1 VTDMHIAPQN
11 SCACYGQLRVEPSI
25 GHDGAGVDRAPRW
38 IGLRAPISTRSSVR
52 GNIMCFLRVTPLAA
66 VAACTAIALAAPSA
80 VAEVHGPST
89 DSIVSRNGFT
99 YGGPSVATP
108 ATQLSGILF
117 LAAASPSSTRL
128 MPRCSPTSYVGT
140 DALGNPCSSRDD
152 RSGGDLGSCPHM
164 SSAQTGDHDSVC
176 QSPGNSSRG
185 GGNGCRHGDSA
196 QTGDHDSACQP
207 SRNRSRGGGNECRH
221 VSSVETGDHD
231 NACQPS
237 RNSPDGEG
245 NRCPHGDS
253 VVRVTVPNLV
263 GQTVDRARVALRA
276 AGLVLGSDLAAGRR
290 VEVQKPAAGTP
301 ICPGSVVAV
310 VVSEVIVAP
319 PIPRPVPSVPH
330 WVSPVVPREVPP
342 AAPPVVPPVPPAV
355 PHEVPPAPPVVPPV
369 PPAPPVIPG
378 VIPAVTISELIP
390 WPWLIAA
397 LILLGVGLL
406 TVLGG
411 RVPHGQK
418 WVRAHV
424 RAVAGIAP
432 DVDVEVMESRSDRS
446 ATTCVVRMEPHADS
460 GTQILE
466 EVHR

>member
-1 VTDMHIAPQN
+1 
-11 SCACYGQLRVEPSI
+11 
-25 GHDGAGVDRAPRW
+25 
-38 IGLRAPISTRSSVR
+38 
-52 GNIMCFLRVTPLAA
+52 
-66 VAACTAIALAAPSA
+66 
-80 VAEVHGPST
+80 
-89 DSIVSRNGFT
+89 
-99 YGGPSVATP
+99 
-108 ATQLSGILF
+108 
-117 LAAASPSSTRL
+117 
-128 MPRCSPTSYVGT
+128 
-140 DALGNPCSSRDD
+140 
-152 RSGGDLGSCPHM
+152 M
-164 SSAQTGDHDSVC
+164 SSAQTGDHDSAC
-176 QSPGNSSRG
+176 QSTGNSSRG
-185 GGNGCRHGDSA
+185 GGNGCRHGDSP
-196 QTGDHDSACQP
+196 QTGDHDNACQP

-237 RNSPDGEG
+237 RNSPDGDG

-342 AAPPVVPPVPPAV
+342 VVPHEAPPVVPREVPPVPPAV

-369 PPAPPVIPG
+369 PPVIPG

-411 RVPHGQK
+411 RVSHGQK